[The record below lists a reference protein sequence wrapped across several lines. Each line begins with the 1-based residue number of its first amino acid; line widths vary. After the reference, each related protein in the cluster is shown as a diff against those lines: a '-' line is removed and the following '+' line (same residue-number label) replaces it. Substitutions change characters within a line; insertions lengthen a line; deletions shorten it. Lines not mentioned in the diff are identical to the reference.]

1 MSSFFLENE
10 VSVIE
15 ASTGKCQENS
25 SSSGKARAKRYREI
39 KERNST
45 KTTKFSRCFNNLM
58 F

>member
-39 KERNST
+39 KERNS
-45 KTTKFSRCFNNLM
+45 KQNYQVFKM
-58 F
+58 FE